1 MKGGVAERLDN
12 SYEDSPDIDRFFVF
26 LSMHSFV
33 SLDVFETDATSL
45 KHTKLKNV
53 ERAVIVVHL

>member
-12 SYEDSPDIDRFFVF
+12 SYEVSPDIGRFFVF
-26 LSMHSFV
+26 LSMHIFV
-33 SLDVFETDATSL
+33 LLDVFETDATSL

-53 ERAVIVVHL
+53 RRAVVHI